1 MKILLIDNPSSFLD
15 FALRCMEH
23 GHQVKTW
30 MGSDKRGARSTVGDG
45 MIDKIPDWRT
55 AMKWADLIV
64 TSDNVI
70 HMRELE
76 AYRKAGFPIFN
87 AHAAVTDWELNRGT
101 GQRVFEAAGIPTI
114 DSPVF
119 TSYDKAIA
127 FVEKTMKRYV
137 SKPSGDADKALTYVS
152 KGPRDMISM
161 LERWKKLNKLK
172 APFIL
177 QEFKPGIEM
186 AVSGWF
192 GPNGFSKY
200 FLENFEFKK
209 LMNDDKGPACF
220 TPDAEVLTKGGWKLW
235 PDVTMEDEI
244 CTLKDG
250 EIQYERPSQLIA
262 ADFDGNLVGW
272 KGKRCDILV
281 TPGHNMYVQD
291 DHYRKEFFFE
301 PAEESFFKRRTI
313 MRAGGAWKGELHHS
327 AEFAALV
334 GAYIADGNCHRGSIV
349 FGNCPAHKQS
359 EFIEIA
365 KAAGYRAKMYG
376 KDLYINSVDLVA
388 QLRPLGRAADK
399 FVPQWV
405 KDASVNVIESFLRG
419 YGAGDGSRRETN
431 LTYTTVSKRLADDLQ
446 ELALKVNWAA
456 IVGIRDRVG
465 ESHMING
472 IECVSRRVAY
482 EVYVSK
488 EKVKAE
494 ISEDNRYL
502 EQYAGTVYC
511 CTVSSHVIY
520 VRRNGKACWIGQTGE
535 QGTLMRYVT
544 ESKLAD
550 LVLKP
555 LAPELF
561 RQGYCGFIDVS
572 VMIDEKGQPWPMEHT
587 CTRFGWP
594 LFQIQQELHPDPV
607 TWMYDLLYGFD
618 SFEPDTKIAAGVVVA
633 IPDYPYSHLTKKEV
647 SDFPIWGITDQNRA
661 HVHFAEVKLGMG
673 VEEDGGKIVR
683 RKMPVTAGDYVYI
696 ATGKAGTVEAAA
708 KAAYRVVDQV
718 ELPNSPILRTDIGN
732 RLEKQ
737 LPKLQ
742 KNGFALGWKYR

>member
-1 MKILLIDNPSSFLD
+1 MKILLIDNLSSFLD

-23 GHQVKTW
+23 GHQVKVW
-30 MGSDKRGARSTVGDG
+30 MGSDKRGNRSTVGDG
-45 MIDKIPDWRT
+45 MLDKIPDWRS

-76 AYRKAGFPIFN
+76 SYRKAGFPIFN
-87 AHAAVTDWELNRGT
+87 AHAAVTEWELNRGT

-114 DSPVF
+114 ESPVF

-209 LMNDDKGPACF
+209 LMNDDKGPA
-220 TPDAEVLTKGGWKLW
+220 
-235 PDVTMEDEI
+235 
-244 CTLKDG
+244 
-250 EIQYERPSQLIA
+250 
-262 ADFDGNLVGW
+262 
-272 KGKRCDILV
+272 
-281 TPGHNMYVQD
+281 
-291 DHYRKEFFFE
+291 
-301 PAEESFFKRRTI
+301 
-313 MRAGGAWKGELHHS
+313 
-327 AEFAALV
+327 
-334 GAYIADGNCHRGSIV
+334 
-349 FGNCPAHKQS
+349 
-359 EFIEIA
+359 
-365 KAAGYRAKMYG
+365 
-376 KDLYINSVDLVA
+376 
-388 QLRPLGRAADK
+388 
-399 FVPQWV
+399 
-405 KDASVNVIESFLRG
+405 
-419 YGAGDGSRRETN
+419 
-431 LTYTTVSKRLADDLQ
+431 
-446 ELALKVNWAA
+446 
-456 IVGIRDRVG
+456 
-465 ESHMING
+465 
-472 IECVSRRVAY
+472 
-482 EVYVSK
+482 
-488 EKVKAE
+488 
-494 ISEDNRYL
+494 
-502 EQYAGTVYC
+502 
-511 CTVSSHVIY
+511 
-520 VRRNGKACWIGQTGE
+520 TGE

-607 TWMYDLLYGFD
+607 GWMYDLVYGLD
-618 SFEPDTKIAAGVVVA
+618 SFEPDKRIAAGVVVA

-647 SDFPIWGITDQNRA
+647 SDFPIWGITDQNRE
-661 HVHFAEVKLGMG
+661 HVHLAEVKLGMG
-673 VEEDGGKIVR
+673 VEEKGGKIVR
-683 RKMPVTAGDYVYI
+683 KKMPVTAGDYAYV
-696 ATGKAGTVEAAA
+696 ATGKAGTVEAAT
-708 KAAYRVVDQV
+708 KAAYRVVDQI
-718 ELPNSPILRTDIGN
+718 ELSNSPILRTDIGN

-742 KNGFALGWKYR
+742 KLDFALGWKYR